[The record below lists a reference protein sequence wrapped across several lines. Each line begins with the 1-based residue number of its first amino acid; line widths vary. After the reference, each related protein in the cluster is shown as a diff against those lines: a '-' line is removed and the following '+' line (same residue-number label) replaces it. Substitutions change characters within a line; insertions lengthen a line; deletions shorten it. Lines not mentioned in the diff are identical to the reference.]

1 MTPSDATAPD
11 PDAAPRERENWLGE
25 LERVDRAVYAAI
37 AGTPTTGLDRAM
49 RELSRAA
56 DYSRLSVASAAGLA
70 LLGGPAGRR
79 AAASGLA
86 SVTVT
91 AAVVNLVIKPLGR
104 RHRPDRTADEVP
116 LARQVRMPGSRSFPS
131 GHTAAA
137 VAFASGAARV
147 VPAAGIPLHAL
158 AALVGYARVHTGV
171 HYPGDVVA
179 GALLGSVIAEFTSS
193 ALARRWTEASG
204 SGARNRADDAG

>member
-1 MTPSDATAPD
+1 MTASDATSAEPN
-11 PDAAPRERENWLGE
+11 PAPRERGSWLGE

-37 AGTPTTGLDRAM
+37 ARTPTTRLDGAM

-56 DYSRLSVASAAGLA
+56 DYSRLSIASSAVLA
-70 LLGGPAGRR
+70 LLGGRAGRR

-86 SVTVT
+86 SLSVT
-91 AAVVNLVIKPLGR
+91 ATVVNLAIKPLGR
-104 RHRPDRTADEVP
+104 RHRPDRAADEVP

-137 VAFASGAARV
+137 VAFASGAAHV
-147 VPAAGIPLHAL
+147 LPATGIPLNAL

-179 GALLGSVIAEFTSS
+179 GALLGAVIAEFTAS
-193 ALARRWTEASG
+193 ALARRWPPAPGKVRE
-204 SGARNRADDAG
+204 R